1 MYVRNACF
9 CDYKRYCSSID
20 KINHVP
26 RWLKL
31 KNKYC
36 ETAVHVKHCFM
47 CCQGQPCVC
56 NEISNWGHDNWFE
69 IEGLNF
75 WCNYL
80 KYLGYYITSKSLTD
94 QCICSYHYK
103 QLRKYISSKKCLVC
117 SKDGISTATGTLI
130 GDVQSHPSRYN
141 ILCSMLDEVPCQ
153 TDWLCST
160 CYSVLSNESSIEL
173 IIDRGSLSSDPVI
186 VHRAELLRSM
196 ISTLSKDGLILTT
209 HYINKFK
216 EKLQE
221 LQCNTACISKYV
233 GTLKKLIDK
242 VMTMRKGLS
251 SYSLTGKPGKLY
263 YDPLI
268 FSEASLPFIF
278 NVLSDKS
285 ACSNAC
291 GQLNTWI
298 KEQIRLFPCNSS
310 TFDYRTLVNDG
321 EFNDNEL
328 SKYFHKDMSATA
340 SDRSKDHKVSDLYD
354 FRRKLCIRMVIS
366 ILCLAM
372 NPSIHCIFSNFGR
385 FGLLCIRFT

>member
-1 MYVRNACF
+1 MQLVSVLCLPV
-9 CDYKRYCSSID
+9 SSIPTSLSFF
-20 KINHVP
+20 KSF
-26 RWLKL
+26 
-31 KNKYC
+31 C
-36 ETAVHVKHCFM
+36 
-47 CCQGQPCVC
+47 PC
-56 NEISNWGHDNWFE
+56 EISNWGHDNWFE

-103 QLRKYISSKKCLVC
+103 QLRKYISSKKYLVC

-196 ISTLSKDGLILTT
+196 ISTLSKDRLILTT

-242 VMTMRKGLS
+242 VMTM
-251 SYSLTGKPGKLY
+251 
-263 YDPLI
+263 
-268 FSEASLPFIF
+268 
-278 NVLSDKS
+278 
-285 ACSNAC
+285 
-291 GQLNTWI
+291 
-298 KEQIRLFPCNSS
+298 
-310 TFDYRTLVNDG
+310 
-321 EFNDNEL
+321 
-328 SKYFHKDMSATA
+328 
-340 SDRSKDHKVSDLYD
+340 
-354 FRRKLCIRMVIS
+354 
-366 ILCLAM
+366 
-372 NPSIHCIFSNFGR
+372 
-385 FGLLCIRFT
+385 